1 MSDEQIGDKLALL
14 ESLVTHLERQYEELN
29 QVVMEQ
35 GKALAKLTTQHD
47 RIADSL
53 LDIRQDEIRRDT
65 RKPPHY
71 Q

>member
-1 MSDEQIGDKLALL
+1 MSDEQTREKLVRM
-14 ESLVTHLERQYEELN
+14 ESLMTHLERQYEELN
-29 QVVMEQ
+29 KVVMEQ
-35 GKALAKLTTQHD
+35 GKALAKLTAQHD

-53 LDIRQDEIRRDT
+53 VDIRQDEIRRDT

>member
-1 MSDEQIGDKLALL
+1 MSDEQIGEKLVRM

-29 QVVMEQ
+29 KVVLEQ
-35 GKALAKLTTQHD
+35 GKALAKLTNQHE